1 VFDPIRAVNSGYD
14 INDINDIIELIT
26 IGDMEQSPAYN
37 VRAEDVEENAAAAM
51 AGRGVPA
58 GPEVAAMQ
66 ADPNMGM
73 GGFNMP
79 QGGFT
84 PTDMSALET
93 ASAAPSPIN
102 NAQRVALAGGNLD
115 EAIALRSNANAG
127 LGSLRQGA
135 A

>member
-1 VFDPIRAVNSGYD
+1 
-14 INDINDIIELIT
+14 
-26 IGDMEQSPAYN
+26 MEQSPAYN

-51 AGRGVPA
+51 AGKGVPA

-66 ADPNMGM
+66 ADPNMGT

-115 EAIALRSNANAG
+115 EAIALRSNAGSG
-127 LGSLRQGA
+127 LASLRQGA